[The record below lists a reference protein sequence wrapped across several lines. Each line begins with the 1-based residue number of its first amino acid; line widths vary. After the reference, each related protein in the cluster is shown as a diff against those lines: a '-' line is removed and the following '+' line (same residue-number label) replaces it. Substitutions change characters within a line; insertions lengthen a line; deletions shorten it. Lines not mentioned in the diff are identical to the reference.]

1 VTRLRHLLT
10 KEVLQLRRDRR
21 LFGILVI
28 APILQLLVL
37 GYAARTD
44 VREIDLAV
52 RDRDR
57 SQSSRGYVTS
67 LSSSG
72 YFAIVNL
79 VGPES
84 EDVARLVSGDAGLVL
99 VIPEGFG
106 GELLRGQQTPVQ
118 VLVDGSDTN
127 FGVLGLSYL
136 ERATR
141 LHSDRLVREALGRL
155 PAGALAVPSITAE
168 PRLWYN
174 PGLSS
179 TLYMVPG
186 VMGVILMVTTMVV
199 TSMALVKEREQGTME
214 QLIVTPLRSGELIA
228 GKLLPFVAVG
238 FAEVTL
244 ALPIMRLVFHVPLE
258 GSVAL
263 FYLFT
268 GLFLLSTLGIGL
280 FVSTLVRTQQ
290 QAMMVAAFFVMMP
303 FTLLS
308 GFIFP
313 VDNMPPVI
321 RAVAYAMPL
330 KYYLTAVR
338 GIFLKGTGW
347 GDLWPEAVVLL
358 GWGAGI
364 LYLAVARSRKTL
376 E

>member
-1 VTRLRHLLT
+1 M
-10 KEVLQLRRDRR
+10 
-21 LFGILVI
+21 
-28 APILQLLVL
+28 
-37 GYAARTD
+37 
-44 VREIDLAV
+44 REIDLAM

-57 SQSSRGYVTS
+57 SQESRGYVTS

-72 YFAIVNL
+72 YFAVRDL
-79 VGPES
+79 EGPQS
-84 EDVARLVSGDAGLVL
+84 EDAARLVSGDAGLVL
-99 VIPEGFG
+99 VVPEGFG
-106 GELLRGQQTPVQ
+106 GDILRGRQTPVQ

-141 LHSDRLVREALGRL
+141 LHSERLVRQALERL
-155 PAGALAVPSITAE
+155 PSGTVAVPSITAE
-168 PRLWYN
+168 TRLWYN

-214 QLIVTPLRSGELIA
+214 QIIVTPLRSGELIA

-244 ALPIMRLVFHVPLE
+244 ALPIMRLVFNVPLE
-258 GSVAL
+258 GSLAL

-308 GFIFP
+308 GFVFP

-321 RAVAYAMPL
+321 RVAAHAIPL

-347 GDLWPEAVVLL
+347 ADLWSEAVVLL

-364 LYLAVARSRKTL
+364 LYLAVARSRKAL

>member
-10 KEVLQLRRDRR
+10 KEIIQLRRDRR
-21 LFGILVI
+21 LFGILVV
-28 APILQLLVL
+28 APILQLLVF

-57 SQSSRGYVTS
+57 SQESRGYVAS

-72 YFAIVNL
+72 YFAVRDL
-79 VGPES
+79 VGPDS
-84 EDVARLVSGDAGLVL
+84 EDAACLVTGDAGLVL

-106 GELLRGQQTPVQ
+106 GRLQRGERPGVQ
-118 VLVDGSDTN
+118 VLVDGSDSN
-127 FGVLGLSYL
+127 SGVLGLSYL

-141 LHSDRLVREALGRL
+141 LHSERLVREALERL

-168 PRLWYN
+168 TRVWYN

-214 QLIVTPLRSGELIA
+214 QIIVTPLRSGELIA

-244 ALPIMRLVFHVPLE
+244 ALPVMSLAFDVPIE
-258 GSVAL
+258 GSLAL

-268 GLFLLSTLGIGL
+268 GIFLLSTLGIGL

-290 QAMMVAAFFVMMP
+290 QAMMVAAFFVMLP

-308 GFIFP
+308 GFVFP

-321 RAVAYAMPL
+321 RAIAHAIPL

-347 GDLWPEAVVLL
+347 TDLWGEAVVLL

-364 LYLAVARSRKTL
+364 LCLAVARSKKPL
-376 E
+376 G